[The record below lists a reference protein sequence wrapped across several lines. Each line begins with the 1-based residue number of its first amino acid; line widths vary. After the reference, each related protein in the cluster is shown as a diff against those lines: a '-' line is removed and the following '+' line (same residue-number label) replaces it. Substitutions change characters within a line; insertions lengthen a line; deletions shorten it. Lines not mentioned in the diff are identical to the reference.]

1 MLNSIQE
8 TTEILVVGTTI
19 VVLLLVLTLVF
30 LFIFIQKKKKSH
42 IEEKRKFKEKYDK
55 ELARSRNEIREKA
68 LENISWEIHDNV
80 GQLLSVAKLQLNR
93 LELGVQEKDKEPI
106 NEVAGL
112 ISKSLQDLRALSK
125 SLNPVSIKK
134 IGLLKALQLEL
145 DRYNRLNFIKA
156 TLKVVNE
163 PFRLK
168 KDSETILFR
177 ILQEFINNT
186 IKHAKASELNVLM
199 VYAENDLEIIIDD
212 NGIGFNTDDD
222 KNLNGIGLLNMK
234 GRAELINAEFNI
246 TSEINKGTSLFIKCK
261 KHKTNEENKN
271 FNSR

>member
-1 MLNSIQE
+1 MTPTKD
-8 TTEILVVGTTI
+8 TTELLVVGTTI
-19 VVLLLVLTLVF
+19 IVLLLVLTLVF

-42 IEEKRKFKEKYDK
+42 LEERRKFKEKYDR
-55 ELARSRNEIREKA
+55 ELAQSRNEIREKA

-93 LELGVQEKDKEPI
+93 IELKVLDENKEPI

-112 ISKSLQDLRALSK
+112 VSKSLQDLRALSK

-156 TLKVVNE
+156 NLKVINE

-168 KDSETILFR
+168 KDTETILFR
-177 ILQEFINNT
+177 ILQEFIHNT
-186 IKHAKASELNVLM
+186 IKHAKASELDVLM
-199 VYAENDLEIIIDD
+199 IFNHNEIEIVIND
-212 NGIGFNTDDD
+212 NGIGFDTKDQ
-222 KNLNGIGLLNMK
+222 KHLNGIGLLNMK
-234 GRAELINAEFNI
+234 GRAELIKADFNI
-246 TSEINKGTSLFIKCK
+246 SSEIGKGTSLFIKCK
-261 KHKTNEENKN
+261 KQEENEEN
-271 FNSR
+271 